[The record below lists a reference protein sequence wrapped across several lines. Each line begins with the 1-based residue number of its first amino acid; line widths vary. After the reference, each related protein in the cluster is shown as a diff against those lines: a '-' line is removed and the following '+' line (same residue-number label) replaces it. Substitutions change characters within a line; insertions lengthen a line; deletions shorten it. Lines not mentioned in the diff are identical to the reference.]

1 MAAITTI
8 LRTKKKIKKEKKGQV
23 RKENKYPNE
32 LYLRNE
38 ETGSEIV
45 NRPSSASFPYLFPH
59 CSRSFSTSN
68 AGSFHILISDAAF
81 GNENRLE

>member
-38 ETGSEIV
+38 ETGSENEERTDLPPLLSLICFLTV
-45 NRPSSASFPYLFPH
+45 LVLFPH
-59 CSRSFSTSN
+59 QMLVLF
-68 AGSFHILISDAAF
+68 IS
-81 GNENRLE
+81 